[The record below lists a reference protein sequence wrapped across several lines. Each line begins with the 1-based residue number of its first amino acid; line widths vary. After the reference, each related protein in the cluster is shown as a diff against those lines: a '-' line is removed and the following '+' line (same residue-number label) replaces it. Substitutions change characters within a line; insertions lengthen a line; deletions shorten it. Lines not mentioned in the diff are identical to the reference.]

1 MKATYKV
8 SEIRGLTAVVQVA
21 LEDGRGFTLQTGMD
35 HLPELEKM
43 IKDHA
48 RALFNVEVDSVE
60 EAEQRGA

>member
-8 SEIRGLTAVVQVA
+8 LEIRGLTTVVQVA

>member
-8 SEIRGLTAVVQVA
+8 SEIRGLTAVVQVT

>member
-8 SEIRGLTAVVQVA
+8 SEVRGLTAVVQVA